1 MGGAMS
7 DLTNKMKKVS
17 LDESTEREPVNSGG
31 ENHTTEETQGLN
43 TSNQLEALAKRIE
56 KVSLEGEVGEEVI
69 RTQDKRE
76 EEEGGEIPKKQLE
89 NVDDGKPDLA
99 EEVVGEELAQAED
112 TDSGAGSDGDDASD
126 EDEKN
131 EFQPVIQLPPL
142 VQEDDEVAL
151 LTIVEYRAKLY
162 RFDSVASQWK
172 ERGVGSIKLL
182 ESTVEANKFR
192 VVMWRD
198 AIGTVAC
205 NFSLFPDISI
215 KNFQN
220 DPKVLCWQCFDCS
233 EEPRWETLTCRFGTE
248 EKCSDFKEKM
258 LQYAKLQAPPAKIEE
273 EKLEETNDSS
283 CEGCRGCSPDTYEF
297 PATAT
302 VLKEPLIDC
311 TLGADSY
318 SGSPRL
324 LLTY

>member
-43 TSNQLEALAKRIE
+43 TSNQLEALAKE
-56 KVSLEGEVGEEVI
+56 SKNVSLEGEVGEEVI

-76 EEEGGEIPKKQLE
+76 EEEGGEIPKKNSLKM
-89 NVDDGKPDLA
+89 DDGKPDLA
-99 EEVVGEELAQAED
+99 EEVVEEELAQAED
-112 TDSGAGSDGDDASD
+112 TDSGAGSEGDDASD

-131 EFQPVIQLPPL
+131 EFQPVIQLPL
-142 VQEDDEVAL
+142 WCKKMK
-151 LTIVEYRAKLY
+151 KLHY
-162 RFDSVASQWK
+162 SQLW
-172 ERGVGSIKLL
+172 SIGL
-182 ESTVEANKFR
+182 SCT
-192 VVMWRD
+192 D

-302 VLKEPLIDC
+302 VLRNL
-311 TLGADSY
+311 
-318 SGSPRL
+318 
-324 LLTY
+324 